1 MNVSL
6 KTTNDCSLPLSQGIA
21 LIIANAIVCVFGSL
35 GNLLVCFAIATN
47 PRLRRSSNYL
57 LFSLA
62 IADLIVT
69 LVCEPFL
76 LEIFYNRTFVYGCKP
91 NLERLYSILANLSCS
106 TSVVHLACISVDRFI
121 AVVFP
126 LHHEIIMRRCGLKI
140 MLIASWA
147 FPILVP
153 ILRVVLPP
161 SFPNAF
167 LAIAS
172 FAFSYFVVIF
182 SYLLIMVFLLIH
194 KRKRKRLRA
203 RAVSVDPSSNLEIRV
218 ACTLAI
224 VIGVFTACWVPLMTA
239 LFAAGKLLM
248 KRNGPLHM
256 WLRTV
261 ALSNSAMNF
270 LIYSARIL
278 DFKDSYATIFRK
290 MCRL

>member
-6 KTTNDCSLPLSQGIA
+6 KTTKDCSLPLYQGIA
-21 LIIANAIVCVFGSL
+21 LITANAIVCVFGSL

-47 PRLRRSSNYL
+47 PRLRRCSNYL

-69 LVCEPFL
+69 LVCEPLL
-76 LEIFYNRTFVYGCKP
+76 LEMFYNRTFVHGCKP
-91 NLERLYSILANLSCS
+91 SLERLYSILANLSCS
-106 TSVVHLACISVDRFI
+106 ASVVHLACISVDRFI

-126 LHHEIIMRRCGLKI
+126 LHHEIVMKRCGLKI

-147 FPILVP
+147 FPISVP
-153 ILRVVLPP
+153 ILMVVLPP
-161 SFPNAF
+161 SFPKAF

-194 KRKRKRLRA
+194 KRTRKRLRA
-203 RAVSVDPSSNLEIRV
+203 WAVSVDPSPNMEIRV

-224 VIGVFTACWVPLMTA
+224 VIGVFTACWVPVMTL
-239 LFAAGKLLM
+239 LFAAGKSLM

-256 WLRTV
+256 WLRTL

-270 LIYSARIL
+270 LIYSARIR
-278 DFKDSYATIFRK
+278 DFKDSYVAIFRK